1 MNDPLTW
8 LENFIWFCGWDH
20 LNAEELIKDPI
31 IASYAEDGAQIDPN
45 DQKALCDL
53 CCDIQDHLGLWVLD

>member
-20 LNAEELIKDPI
+20 LDAKELIKDPT
-31 IASYAEDGAQIDPN
+31 IASYAEDGAQLDPN
-45 DQKALCDL
+45 NARAAFNLCI
-53 CCDIQDHLGLWVLD
+53 DIQEYLGLQP